1 MKQPPIKTKE
11 LSGSTVQIADRQNRD
26 RVHNCLRRERTG
38 RDNDTAGAAHGYI
51 VRYGKR

>member
-11 LSGSTVQIADRQNRD
+11 LSGSTVQIADGQNW
-26 RVHNCLRRERTG
+26 EIASI
-38 RDNDTAGAAHGYI
+38 TAYGENAQGGSGGAHGYI